1 MPIINLKLSSAPS
14 PELVARV
21 SETVLE
27 LTTRILRKQREVTSI
42 ALDFVPREHWVIAG
56 RTLAEHRKNSF
67 YLDIKIVS
75 GTNTKDEK
83 AAYVAAVFSAF
94 QAMLGDLHDESY
106 VYVHDV
112 AAEAYGYGGLTQ
124 EYRYIRSKQASAGP
138 PANVSAPSR

>member
-1 MPIINLKLSSAPS
+1 MPIINVKLSAAPS
-14 PELVARV
+14 AELVDRV

-27 LTTRILRKQREVTSI
+27 LTTRILRKNRAVTAI
-42 ALDFVPREHWVIAG
+42 ALDFVPREHWIVGG
-56 RTLAEHRKNSF
+56 RTLAAQDKHSF
-67 YLDIKIVS
+67 YLDIKVVS

-94 QAMLGDLHDESY
+94 AELLGELHPESY

-124 EYRYIRSKQASAGP
+124 EYRYIRGKAQPTLAA
-138 PANVSAPSR
+138 AR